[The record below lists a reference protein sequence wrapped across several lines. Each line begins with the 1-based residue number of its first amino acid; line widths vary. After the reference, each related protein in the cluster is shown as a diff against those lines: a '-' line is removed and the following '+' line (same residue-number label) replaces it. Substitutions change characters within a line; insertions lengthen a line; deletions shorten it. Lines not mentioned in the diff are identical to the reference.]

1 MHSKDSSDTGKYKL
15 VEYKERYIKDSNSCL
30 PDSIKPHFP
39 PPTSVAK
46 EQQPPE
52 NHIISGLHDT
62 PLSDEAKEAFF
73 QARNTRMETLT
84 AGIKPALT
92 EIGGQPLAVFPDYT
106 ENATLEDIFL
116 PSTMTC
122 NETVPYGP
130 ELYMPF
136 SNANGNTAATTVSQQ
151 PPSRLS
157 SSANSSVSASAVS
170 QPPSRLS
177 SSANSSVSAG
187 AVSQPPSRLSS
198 SANSSVSMTAE
209 AGEHNHYNQL
219 QASYSPSSGY
229 QSSPSMPATSP
240 ESNLLDSLSPQELND
255 TDLDKLIES
264 LNSEPQVQTGTST
277 KSLRQG
283 DHTFDGIIDQLL
295 AENLL
300 NNGEALPD
308 LPIYDQY
315 SYHKHNGN

>member
-1 MHSKDSSDTGKYKL
+1 M
-15 VEYKERYIKDSNSCL
+15 EYKERYIKDSNSCL

-92 EIGGQPLAVFPDYT
+92 EIGGQPLAIFPDYT
-106 ENATLEDIFL
+106 ENATLKDIFL

-151 PPSRLS
+151 PPLRLS
-157 SSANSSVSASAVS
+157 SST
-170 QPPSRLS
+170 
-177 SSANSSVSAG
+177 NSSVSAG
-187 AVSQPPSRLSS
+187 AVSQQPPSRLSS

-308 LPIYDQY
+308 LPIYDQH